1 MPPTPHGPLVDFG
14 RFITKHASVMFTVV
28 ASAGLFLSLAVGGY
42 ANYWARRPKARDDV
56 RFKTSFGFI
65 GGSATPL
72 DRSPAGS
79 VVTTTLAHAGAGHG
93 SGGGGGGGGGH
104 PSVAVQITKKRVRF
118 RSVNEVVSVSP
129 APTVVMDSGQETS
142 DSGVSDSSAGSGAH
156 SPPPSPPVS
165 YAARR
170 GVDDTFVP
178 FPAAGASGRISN
190 TGSRGNS
197 GGREP
202 ADDSDDSSQ

>member
-1 MPPTPHGPLVDFG
+1 MLPPTPHGPLVDFG

-93 SGGGGGGGGGH
+93 SGGGTVM
-104 PSVAVQITKKRVRF
+104 PP
-118 RSVNEVVSVSP
+118 P
-129 APTVVMDSGQETS
+129 APQSGGKQRQGTEATAPEQQEQHLS
-142 DSGVSDSSAGSGAH
+142 DS
-156 SPPPSPPVS
+156 
-165 YAARR
+165 
-170 GVDDTFVP
+170 
-178 FPAAGASGRISN
+178 RIS
-190 TGSRGNS
+190 SFWKQV
-197 GGREP
+197 P
-202 ADDSDDSSQ
+202 